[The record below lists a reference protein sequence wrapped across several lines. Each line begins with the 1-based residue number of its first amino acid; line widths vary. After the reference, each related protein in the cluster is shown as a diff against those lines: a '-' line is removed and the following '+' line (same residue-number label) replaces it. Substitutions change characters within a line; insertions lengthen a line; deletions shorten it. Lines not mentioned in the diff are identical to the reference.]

1 MVLAPSQ
8 SPREWRAPP
17 SGLDRVQQRGWGSG
31 LYSRRSAQGWQLWT
45 IPLKAGLIAG
55 TDLGTA
61 GHGDRR
67 LPPPFGR
74 ALQGSGHPDSKG
86 AISRLG
92 SQWRCQS
99 NRALAGRPMMP
110 LTRRLATLPPWW
122 VKLQLRK
129 HRPGRAFGT
138 VCSGSNLP
146 RDSLDCWCSILDDTY
161 CFGRLRIPAG
171 LNLLAAGS

>member
-1 MVLAPSQ
+1 MILAPSQ
-8 SPREWRAPP
+8 SPREWRAPT

-45 IPLKAGLIAG
+45 IPLKAGPIAG

-67 LPPPFGR
+67 LPPR

-86 AISRLG
+86 AISHLG
-92 SQWRCQS
+92 SSQWRCQS

-122 VKLQLRK
+122 AKLQLRK
-129 HRPGRAFGT
+129 HRHGWAFST
-138 VCSGSNLP
+138 FCSGSNLP
-146 RDSLDCWCSILDDTY
+146 RGPDCWCRILEDTY
-161 CFGRLRIPAG
+161 CFGRSRIPAG
-171 LNLLAAGS
+171 PNLLAACN